1 MSVVDIGPWSL
12 AAGYILLI
20 IPFAV
25 ILWNRI
31 PIFGEAL
38 TAVVRMTVQLIL
50 VGLYLQVVFKLN
62 NAWLNAAWLMVMIF
76 VADVSVL
83 RGCRLKI
90 RRLLGPIFGALLLGT
105 VVPLLFFLG
114 PILRLSNIFDAQYL
128 VPLGGMILGNCL
140 RADIVGIRHF
150 YEGVR
155 KSEKAFLLAL
165 AQGAEL
171 QEAIRPYVRDA
182 CQAAL
187 MPTIATMATVGLV
200 ALPGMMTGVILAG
213 ADPMAAVKYQIAIM
227 VAIFSG
233 TALTMILAILF
244 TLKSSFTQYGVLD
257 VRIFR

>member
-12 AAGYILLI
+12 AAGYILLV

-50 VGLYLQVVFKLN
+50 VGLYLQVVFRLN
-62 NAWLNAAWLMVMIF
+62 YTWLNAAWLMIMIF

-83 RGCRLKI
+83 RGCRLRI

-105 VVPLLFFLG
+105 IVPLLFFLG

-150 YEGVR
+150 YEGIR
-155 KSEKAFLLAL
+155 KSEKAFLHAL

-171 QEAIRPYVRDA
+171 REAIRPFVRDA

-244 TLKSSFTQYGVLD
+244 TLRSSFTQYGVLD
-257 VRIFR
+257 LRIFR